1 MLLFQYENLRSQATA
16 MKDKYEDRINDLES
30 ERDTLEEERNEALE
44 RANKQQEVKA
54 PSVSDSSNQSV
65 VGEVIINYDSN
76 IKCILILLFH

>member
-44 RANKQQEVKA
+44 HANKQQEVKA
-54 PSVSDSSNQSV
+54 PSGGDSSNQSV